1 MIENENVTSESEQY
15 QNPTKQKSRAE
26 RFIDAFN
33 NIDYTLR
40 ARYGLNR
47 SMGFS
52 DLIRKS
58 VSLNYVVRKYEDD
71 LIDYGRLRN
80 AIVHQGNK
88 NFVIA
93 EPHERIVEHI
103 EKIEQLLLAP
113 PKAIDFCRRDV
124 LTTQAN
130 VSMEEVIKLIASSN
144 YSNIPVYKNGELIG
158 IANGQK
164 ILNAFGMYLLSG
176 GKAQS
181 FLKNAKIEDML
192 TKIKDSNY
200 YEVQSADLTVED
212 ALNKFHSNPKLLA
225 ILLTKNGGSSS
236 QPLGIVTGGDV
247 IEMNKVLD
255 NFQ

>member
-1 MIENENVTSESEQY
+1 MAEEK
-15 QNPTKQKSRAE
+15 TKAE

-33 NIDYTLR
+33 SIDYSLR

-58 VSLNYVVRKYEDD
+58 VSLNYIVRKYEDD

-93 EPHERIVEHI
+93 EPHENVVEHI
-103 EKIEQLLLAP
+103 EKIEKLINTP
-113 PKAIDFCRRDV
+113 PKAIDICRRDV
-124 LTTQAN
+124 LTTDASA
-130 VSMEEVIKLIASSN
+130 SMEEVIKLIASSN
-144 YSNIPVYKNGELIG
+144 YSNIPVYKDGELLG

-176 GKAQS
+176 GKALT
-181 FLKNAKIEDML
+181 FLRNAKIEDML
-192 TKIKDSNY
+192 TKIKDSGY
-200 YEVQSADLTVED
+200 FEVCTADLTIED
-212 ALNKFHSNPKLLA
+212 ALNKFHQNPKLLA
-225 ILLTKNGGSSS
+225 ILLTKHGAATDE
-236 QPLGIVTGGDV
+236 PMGIVTGADA

-255 NFQ
+255 NY